1 MILFARN
8 SNNRLSKWWWNIDKV
23 ILLCI
28 LLLLIFSI
36 ILVSTASP
44 FVAVRIG
51 LEPLYFIKN
60 QIIYICASIM
70 LILII
75 SSISLERN
83 IKIAFITFAV
93 AVLLMIFMVFFVGE
107 IKGAKRW
114 INIGFSLQPSEF
126 AKVTFPIVLSY
137 IYYFLYKKNFDV
149 LRIYFLLFL
158 IYIILALC
166 LLLQPDLGMTIL
178 ITMIFGALL
187 ILTGIS
193 LLWILSLCFLSGLGL
208 LFAYFLFPHAN
219 YRINHFLFEQ
229 NSYQVTKALN
239 AIISGKIFGKGA
251 GQGSLKKYLPDSHT
265 DFVFTVG
272 AEEFG
277 LIFNCFLMI
286 VYIVLI
292 YRSYNV
298 LLKQRSMFK
307 ILALGTTIV
316 LISLQSIIHIASNIN
331 LIPTKGMTLPLIS
344 YGGSS
349 MVSMALL
356 MGFLLSLTKKD
367 INNIELKE

>member
-1 MILFARN
+1 M
-8 SNNRLSKWWWNIDKV
+8 
-23 ILLCI
+23 
-28 LLLLIFSI
+28 
-36 ILVSTASP
+36 
-44 FVAVRIG
+44 
-51 LEPLYFIKN
+51 
-60 QIIYICASIM
+60 
-70 LILII
+70 
-75 SSISLERN
+75 
-83 IKIAFITFAV
+83 
-93 AVLLMIFMVFFVGE
+93 
-107 IKGAKRW
+107 
-114 INIGFSLQPSEF
+114 
-126 AKVTFPIVLSY
+126 
-137 IYYFLYKKNFDV
+137 
-149 LRIYFLLFL
+149 
-158 IYIILALC
+158 
-166 LLLQPDLGMTIL
+166 
-178 ITMIFGALL
+178 
-187 ILTGIS
+187 
-193 LLWILSLCFLSGLGL
+193 